1 MPVNNVVHLAWQ
13 ACLVLYVNS
22 YHMTREEIHQEIAEL
37 LKLIEINNNRM
48 YLNDAD
54 MAIDGEALRTNII
67 QLYNLYNRLSTADS
81 QVEAK
86 QSEFR
91 KTEVVIEPEI
101 QEEPKA
107 TPPPKPRFIPE
118 EKPVTPEVK
127 PEPEVISKPTPEP
140 EPVVEQPMIEPEP
153 VVEEPVAKPETAPA
167 LEPEPEPI
175 AEETKPQPQKKKEP
189 RPAVMPEMNDVY
201 ARLKNTKLESIKKG
215 ISISKR
221 YEIQNELFGNDP
233 ELYNISIKTLD
244 TRENLEDALD
254 YLEGDLMV
262 KHNWEEEDSLVEELK
277 TLLVRRYM

>member
-1 MPVNNVVHLAWQ
+1 MNNVVHLTIH
-13 ACLVLYVNS
+13 ACLALYVNS
-22 YHMTREEIHQEIAEL
+22 YYMTREEIHQEIAEL

-67 QLYNLYNRLSTADS
+67 QLYNLYNILATATN
-81 QVEAK
+81 EAPVREDK
-86 QSEFR
+86 PVV
-91 KTEVVIEPEI
+91 KKPEVVDESVV
-101 QEEPKA
+101 EEKPKEEKPA
-107 TPPPKPRFIPE
+107 PKPRFVPK
-118 EKPVTPEVK
+118 EKVAEREVV
-127 PEPEVISKPTPEP
+127 PEPEVIPEPTPEP
-140 EPVVEQPMIEPEP
+140 ESVAEPIPEP
-153 VVEEPVAKPETAPA
+153 IVEEPTPTPVS
-167 LEPEPEPI
+167 EPEPEPV
-175 AEETKPQPQKKKEP
+175 AEQPAPKPEKKKEV

-201 ARLKNTKLESIKKG
+201 ARLKNTKLDSIKKG

-244 TRENLEDALD
+244 TRESLEDALD

-277 TLLVRRYM
+277 TLLIRRYM